1 MDVERIQLEINELI
15 KSGVSVGELSDG
27 YHSYNEL
34 YRFRMLYNAGLF
46 NEWARQGKYDV
57 HRSTHHYEGDEC
69 FGGGWFV
76 VVAQLPT
83 GQISNH
89 YELVYWDLFNEVPTV
104 DKANHPWDGHTSK
117 DVETRMIDYLLLG
130 ESRTSAGIAAQREYR
145 SLVEQR
151 KEDTPE
157 AIGILR
163 RLLANSNHSLFM
175 EEMEF
180 LIGVREALQSGES
193 IVE

>member
-1 MDVERIQLEINELI
+1 MDVERIQLEVNDLV

-34 YRFRMLYNAGLF
+34 DRFRMLYNAGLF

-57 HRSTHHYEGDEC
+57 HRSTV
-69 FGGGWFV
+69 GGWFV

-145 SLVEQR
+145 SLVERR

-180 LIGVREALQSGES
+180 LIGFREALESGES
-193 IVE
+193 VVE